1 MAVLERKPVE
11 PKVPLEVICGQLGA
25 LETNC
30 YIVYSP
36 KTKEAV
42 VVDPGA
48 EADVILDILKERD
61 LKLTAVLLTHGHV
74 DHMGALADLRE
85 AVGTTNLKVFA
96 SAIEQEVLMVA
107 DYNLTG
113 WTGAP
118 YTTHANCLF
127 KQKKEQY
134 EILGE
139 KMWFVLTPG
148 HTKGSCCY
156 YFPEYGWLFSGDTLF
171 KGSIGRTDLPTGNG
185 RDLDASLNNILMTF
199 PDEIRVFPGHGPAT
213 TIGEE
218 RKHNPYVR
226 K

>member
-42 VVDPGA
+42 VIDPGA
-48 EADVILDILKERD
+48 EADVILEILKERD

-113 WTGAP
+113 WTGEK

-171 KGSIGRTDLPTGNG
+171 QGSIGRTDLPTGNAK
-185 RDLDASLNNILMTF
+185 DMDASLNNILMTF
-199 PDEIRVFPGHGPAT
+199 PDEIRVFPSHGPAT
-213 TIGEE
+213 TIGDE
-218 RKHNPYVR
+218 RKNNPYVR